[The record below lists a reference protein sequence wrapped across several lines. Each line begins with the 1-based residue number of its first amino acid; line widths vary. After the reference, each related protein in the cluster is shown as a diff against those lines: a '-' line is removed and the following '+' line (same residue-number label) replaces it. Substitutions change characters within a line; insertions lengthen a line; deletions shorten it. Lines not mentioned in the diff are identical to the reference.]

1 MHEFLVTITAGE
13 IWRMAFCTGFLAGGV
28 VGVFVS
34 AAYIY
39 VLRCRQGAES
49 GE

>member
-1 MHEFLVTITAGE
+1 MQEFLVTITAGE
-13 IWRMAFCTGFLAGGV
+13 IWTLALCIGLLAGAV
-28 VGVFVS
+28 VGVFIS

-39 VLRCRQGAES
+39 VLRYRQGAES